1 MKAISIAQPWIRQIE
16 IGRKTFEVRSQRT
29 HYRGPV
35 LMVATKTPS
44 KWDAAVGIEAGEELG
59 QSVCLAD
66 IVGCEKGEA
75 HHKDNGAMVNAIGL
89 WCWKIERVVSV
100 PRAPVQGRLGFFLP
114 PAAVF
119 EQLYN
124 ATWGS
129 DHTDGKAAVDALFR
143 WRNWGT

>member
-1 MKAISIAQPWIRQIE
+1 MKAISIAQPWIHQIE

-29 HYRGPV
+29 NYRGPV

-44 KWDAAVGIEAGEELG
+44 KWDAAIGLEAGPELG
-59 QSVCLAD
+59 VSVCLAD
-66 IVGCEKGEA
+66 IVDCEKGEA
-75 HHKDNGAMVNAIGL
+75 RHREGAMVNAIGL
-89 WCWKIERVVSV
+89 WVWKIERVVSV
-100 PRAPVQGRLGFFLP
+100 PRVPVQGRLGFFLP

-119 EQLYN
+119 ERLYN

-129 DHTDGKAAVDALFR
+129 DPTDGQAVVDALFR